1 MERRSYRIRR
11 LSLGE
16 HCRLQQLGRIGF
28 CHVTAFGTFDEEVLD
43 TEALAVAAER
53 NRSLFFL
60 HAHFRH
66 YLGFGIHTTLTIV
79 SYSFATFGVGLFVGS
94 ES

>member
-1 MERRSYRIRR
+1 MKKFWTLKRWPLRRSATARCFSYTHISDATWASGSV
-11 LSLGE
+11 LICELG
-16 HCRLQQLGRIGF
+16 Q
-28 CHVTAFGTFDEEVLD
+28 
-43 TEALAVAAER
+43 
-53 NRSLFFL
+53 
-60 HAHFRH
+60 